1 MKCIVRSQT
10 SAQALGKQT
19 QGRLVKL
26 SQYGA
31 MCVSLVKEFGKL
43 RRLRAAVRAA
53 ELRRMRAAVRAAEL
67 RRMRVVVRAADL
79 RRMSAVVRAERAEA
93 ESPPAK
99 VATKL
104 HKKRDSAR
112 LKGFTDRQLGAD
124 RSADRTP

>member
-43 RRLRAAVRAA
+43 RRL
-53 ELRRMRAAVRAAEL
+53 RAAVRAAEL